1 MSNGSYDLS
10 EIRQT
15 LLNEME
21 DLQPSCLTAGK
32 ENVLYHY
39 VQFDSTEG
47 ILLHPPECRINSAT
61 LNIILQNFRSCSHNI
76 HKLFQNTLRFKV
88 FQYYR

>member
-10 EIRQT
+10 EIRQS
-15 LLNEME
+15 LLNEM
-21 DLQPSCLTAGK
+21 DDVQPLCLTAGK

-47 ILLHPPECRINSAT
+47 VLLLPPECRVNSLT
-61 LNIILQNFRSCSHNI
+61 LSSILQNFRCCSHNI
-76 HKLFQNTLRFKV
+76 HRLFQNTLRFKV
-88 FQYYR
+88 IITA